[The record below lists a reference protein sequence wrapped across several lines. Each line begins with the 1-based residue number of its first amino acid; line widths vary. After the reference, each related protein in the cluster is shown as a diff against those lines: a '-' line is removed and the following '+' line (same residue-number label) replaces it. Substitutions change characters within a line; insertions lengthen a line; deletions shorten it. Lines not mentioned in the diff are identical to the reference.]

1 MGIAVTLAMP
11 LLQDID
17 LGRASVSPRTVTA
30 PRTGLLLIVVLSFT
44 VPVIAEPADR
54 QTPGG
59 DLLAGP
65 AGLQPTANLPGPPRA
80 LPETIPFPAFTRSAE
95 LAAAR
100 PPTGGP
106 TLLRTSTITPRLGAS
121 FDAGG
126 FAGRL
131 LSRMKREAQRYRR
144 ENVSIAP
151 SVVTPRPFDEL
162 DSIAS
167 DRRSEEAARIVTRS
181 ARRTLDLELERLAR
195 RSLGLGATLD
205 FFGRVS
211 ARGSRQ
217 DAPAA
222 LGTPG
227 GDAGGSRRETGR
239 PDRVTGSIGLRVDA
253 HPALVLRTT
262 FFGIQGRLDLPA
274 RHEPFRLSIEGPAG
288 LRGRAVLTS
297 GVPRDGRVWATLTFN
312 FRF

>member
-1 MGIAVTLAMP
+1 VGNAVTLAMP

-17 LGRASVSPRTVTA
+17 LDRAPVGPRRVAAPRTV
-30 PRTGLLLIVVLSFT
+30 LLLIVVLWFT
-44 VPVIAEPADR
+44 VPVVAGPADL
-54 QTPGG
+54 QTPAG
-59 DLLAGP
+59 DLPAGP
-65 AGLQPTANLPGPPRA
+65 AGLQPSANLPGPPRA

-95 LAAAR
+95 LAATR
-100 PPTGGP
+100 PLAGGP
-106 TLLRTSTITPRLGAS
+106 ALLRSSTITPRLAAS

-151 SVVTPRPFDEL
+151 SVAPRPFDDL